1 MRIFMRFSLCCF
13 LGAVLSLFL
22 LIGLMFLRRFDLIGG
37 LTLTGTPLSWL
48 VLSTLPADFL
58 SSLTGV
64 ANASN
69 NPSVQSFTQLCA
81 ALGQLAMLLGSGFY
95 YFWYRR

>member
-1 MRIFMRFSLCCF
+1 MRVLMRFSLCCF

-37 LTLTGTPLSWL
+37 LTLTGAPLSWL
-48 VLSTLPADFL
+48 VLNVLPADFL

-64 ANASN
+64 ANAPG
-69 NPSVQSFTQLCA
+69 NPSVQSFAQLCA
-81 ALGQLAMLLGSGFY
+81 ALGQLALVLGGGFY
-95 YFWYRR
+95 YLWYRR